1 MSRRNLAAIPPCVP
15 ATSAHTRTIARA
27 LAGTSSHTASDD
39 YLFLEA
45 WERQASPDLAALLR
59 AAQIRRANPELA
71 AELRAELS
79 RGRAAG
85 DSTTR

>member
-1 MSRRNLAAIPPCVP
+1 MHAMSRRNLAAIPPCVP

-45 WERQASPDLAALLR
+45 WERQASP
-59 AAQIRRANPELA
+59 ELA